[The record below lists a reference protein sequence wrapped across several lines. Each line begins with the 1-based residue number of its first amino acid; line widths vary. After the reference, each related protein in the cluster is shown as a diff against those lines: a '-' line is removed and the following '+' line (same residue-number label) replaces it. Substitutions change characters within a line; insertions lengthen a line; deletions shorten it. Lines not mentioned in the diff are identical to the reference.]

1 MKIASRT
8 FTKKVAS
15 DHVKVV
21 NPITK
26 LQHVKLDLQNL
37 LAPNMI
43 PLIKQNIINRKAN
56 YANVDLVVKHY
67 D

>member
-1 MKIASRT
+1 MKIANRA

-15 DHVKVV
+15 DNVKVV

-26 LQHVKLDLQNL
+26 LQHVKLDLQHL

-56 YANVDLVVKHY
+56 YANVDLVVKNY